1 MTPKPIIGSPA
12 PKDILK
18 ARVIY
23 KILESIYG
31 TPEWREPL
39 SAVDELVSTILSQNT
54 NDANRD
60 RAYHNLRAKL
70 PTWDSVRDATPEEVI
85 EAVRVAGLANQKG
98 PRIQSIL
105 KQISA
110 ERGDLSLDF
119 LRDMEKDEAS
129 DWLKQHKGVGPKTA
143 AIVLQFSLGIPAFPV
158 DTHIY
163 RVTGR
168 TGIRPGKLDVERT
181 HPWMEQLFNPEQ
193 YGPGHLNFIK
203 LGREICHARKPEC
216 PICPI
221 NHLCDYHYKNLP
233 MKENNKDQ

>member
-1 MTPKPIIGSPA
+1 MTPKPIIVSPTQ
-12 PKDILK
+12 KDIDK
-18 ARVIY
+18 AREIY

-54 NDANRD
+54 NDTNRD
-60 RAYHNLRAKL
+60 RAYNNLRAKF
-70 PTWDSVRDATPEEVI
+70 PTWESVRDAPTEEVI
-85 EAVRVAGLANQKG
+85 EAIRVAGLANQKG
-98 PRIQSIL
+98 PRIQSVL
-105 KQISA
+105 RQISV
-110 ERGDLSLDF
+110 ERGELSLDF
-119 LRDMEKDEAS
+119 LRNMEKDEAL
-129 DWLKQHKGVGPKTA
+129 DWLKQQKGVGPKTS

-168 TGIRPGKLDVERT
+168 TGIRPGKLNVERT
-181 HPWMEQLFNPEQ
+181 HPWIEQLFDPEQ
-193 YGPGHLNFIK
+193 YGPGHLNIIK

-221 NHLCDYHYKNLP
+221 NHLCDYYKNLP
-233 MKENNKDQ
+233 EKEKAKDQ

>member
-1 MTPKPIIGSPA
+1 MTLKSIISSPT
-12 PKDILK
+12 PKDIDK
-18 ARVIY
+18 AREIY
-23 KILESIYG
+23 QILESMYG

-54 NDANRD
+54 NDTNRD
-60 RAYHNLRAKL
+60 HAYNNLRAKL
-70 PTWDSVRDATPEEVI
+70 PTWESVRDAPTEEVI

-105 KQISA
+105 RQISV

-119 LRDMEKDEAS
+119 LREMEKDEAL

-168 TGIRPGKLDVERT
+168 TGIRPNKLNVERT
-181 HPWMEQLFNPEQ
+181 HPWMEQLFDPDQ
-193 YGPGHLNFIK
+193 YGPGHLNIIK
-203 LGREICHARKPEC
+203 FGREICHARKPEC

-221 NHLCDYHYKNLP
+221 NHLCDYFKKFQG
-233 MKENNKDQ
+233 KENNRDN